1 MMSNKNN
8 SYTSFSRFLKYA
20 KPWRKNIIISSTY
33 SIINKLFDI
42 APEILIGIAVD
53 LVVQRN
59 DSIIAKLGFESIE
72 SQITFLAIATF
83 FIWAFES
90 LFQYLYSISWRN
102 LAQTVE
108 HEIRTDAYNH
118 VQNLDMPWFENKKV
132 GDITAKLNDDV
143 NQLERFLDNG
153 FNTII
158 QLIVSSLAIGAV
170 FFYISPL
177 VASISILPI
186 PIILIIAF
194 FFQRNLSPRYLSV
207 RNSVGLLNNT
217 IFNNLIGISTI
228 KSFVTEKIE
237 SNRVHDLSNDYR
249 LKNKHA
255 IKLSSAFVPLVRMG
269 VLSGFL
275 GTMIIGSYLALDGTI
290 AVGSYSVLVFL
301 TQRFLWPFTTLGETV
316 DLFERSM
323 ASTKRILDLLDT
335 PQKIKDNKDS
345 IILDDFNQDINFNDI
360 NFHYSENKPIFKN
373 LNLNINKNTLVG
385 IVGQTGSGK
394 TTIIK
399 LLLRFYDT
407 INGSINIGS
416 NEIKDIKIKN
426 LRENIGYVSQ
436 DIFMFDGSIK
446 DNIAYP
452 NMGNDDQ
459 IIAVAKQ
466 SQAHEFI
473 MKLENGY
480 DTFIGER
487 GQKLS
492 EGQKQRIAIARALY
506 KNPSIL
512 IFDEATSSVDNET
525 ELLLQKAIYSISKDR
540 TTIVIAH
547 RLSTVRNADNIF
559 VLGNG
564 AILESGNHKKLL
576 DKKGVYNKL
585 WKIQTGKILLEEE

>member
-1 MMSNKNN
+1 MMNNKNN

-20 KPWRKNIIISSTY
+20 KPWRKNIIISSVY
-33 SIINKLFDI
+33 SIVNKLFDI

-72 SQITFLAIATF
+72 SQITFLAVATF

-186 PIILIIAF
+186 PIILVIAF

-237 SNRVHDLSNDYR
+237 SDRVHDLSNDYR

-345 IILDDFNQDINFNDI
+345 IILDDFNQDINFNNI
-360 NFHYSENKPIFKN
+360 NFHYSEKKPIFKN

>member
-1 MMSNKNN
+1 MTKNKTS
-8 SYTSFSRFLKYA
+8 SYTSFFRFLEYA
-20 KPWRKNIIISSTY
+20 RPWRKRIIISSIY

-53 LVVQRN
+53 LVVQKN
-59 DSIIAKLGFESIE
+59 DSVIAKLGFESIE

-108 HEIRTDAYNH
+108 HEIRTDAYDH
-118 VQNLDMPWFENKKV
+118 VQNLDMPWFEDKKV

-158 QLIVSSLAIGAV
+158 QLIVSSVAIGAV

-237 SNRVHDLSNDYR
+237 SKRVSSLSNEYR

-335 PQKIKDNKDS
+335 PQKIKDNKNS
-345 IILDDFNQDINFNDI
+345 IILNDFNHDINFKNI
-360 NFHYSENKPIFKN
+360 NFHYLESKPIFDN
-373 LNLNINKNTLVG
+373 LNLTIKKNNLVG

-407 INGSINIGS
+407 IGGSVNIGS
-416 NEIKDIKIKN
+416 NEIKNIKIQN

-452 NMGNDDQ
+452 NIGDDDKVVT
-459 IIAVAKQ
+459 AAKQ

-480 DTFIGER
+480 DTLIGER

-492 EGQKQRIAIARALY
+492 EGQKQRIAIARAIY
-506 KNPSIL
+506 KNPPIL

-525 ELLLQKAIYSISKDR
+525 ELLLQKALYNISKDR

-564 AILESGNHKKLL
+564 SIIESGNHNELL
-576 DKKGVYNKL
+576 NKKGVYNKL
-585 WKIQTGKILLEEE
+585 WEIQTGKISLDEE

>member
-1 MMSNKNN
+1 MSKNLSSYN
-8 SYTSFSRFLKYA
+8 SFKRFLKYA
-20 KPWRKNIIISSTY
+20 KPWKSRIYLSSLY

-53 LVVQRN
+53 LVVQKN

-72 SQITFLAIATF
+72 SQIVFLAVATF

-90 LFQYLYSISWRN
+90 FFQYMYSISWRN

-108 HEIRTDAYNH
+108 HKIRVDAYNH
-118 VQNLDMPWFENKKV
+118 VQKLDVAWFENKKV

-158 QLIVSSLAIGAV
+158 QLIVSTIAIGAV

-194 FFQRNLSPRYLSV
+194 FFQKNLSPRYLAV
-207 RNSVGLLNNT
+207 RNAVGVLNNT
-217 IFNNLIGISTI
+217 IFNNLLGISTI
-228 KSFVTEKIE
+228 KSFVTEKLE
-237 SNRVHDLSNDYR
+237 SKRVEDLSSEYR
-249 LKNKHA
+249 LKNRHA
-255 IKLSSAFVPLVRMG
+255 IMLSSAFVPLVRMG

-323 ASTKRILDLLDT
+323 ASTKRVLDLLDT
-335 PQKIKDNKDS
+335 DHTIRDKNSAIKLDNY
-345 IILDDFNQDINFNDI
+345 NQDINF
-360 NFHYSENKPIFKN
+360 ENIQFYYQKDKPLFEN
-373 LNLNINKNTLVG
+373 LNFSIKKNTLVG
-385 IVGQTGSGK
+385 IVGQTGAGK

-399 LLLRFYDT
+399 LILRFYDS
-407 INGSINIGS
+407 ISGSIKIGK
-416 NEIKDIKIKN
+416 EDIKNIKLKN

-436 DIFMFDGSIK
+436 DIFMFDGTVI

-452 NMGNDDQ
+452 SKNSDINEV
-459 IIAVAKQ
+459 IKSAKQ

-473 MKLENGY
+473 EKLPNGY
-480 DTFIGER
+480 NSMIGER

-492 EGQKQRIAIARALY
+492 AGQKQRIAIARALY
-506 KNPSIL
+506 KNPPIL
-512 IFDEATSSVDNET
+512 VFDEATSAVDNET
-525 ELLLQKAIYSISKDR
+525 ELLLQKALNIISKDR

-547 RLSTVRNADNIF
+547 RLSTVRNADNII
-559 VLGNG
+559 VLGENT
-564 AILESGNHKKLL
+564 IVESGSHDDLTSIEGVYKKLW
-576 DKKGVYNKL
+576 D
-585 WKIQTGKILLEEE
+585 IQTGKTSLD

>member
-1 MMSNKNN
+1 MKNN
-8 SYTSFSRFLKYA
+8 SSYASFGRFLSYA
-20 KPWRKNIIISSTY
+20 KPWRGRILLSSIY
-33 SIINKLFDI
+33 SILNKLFDI

-53 LVVQRN
+53 LVVQKQ
-59 DSIIAKLGFESIE
+59 DSIIARLGFESIQ
-72 SQITFLAIATF
+72 SQITVLAIATF
-83 FIWAFES
+83 LIWAFES
-90 LFQYLYSISWRN
+90 FFQYLYSISWRN

-108 HEIRTDAYNH
+108 HEIRMDAYNH
-118 VQNLDMPWFENKKV
+118 VQKLDMSWYENKKV
-132 GDITAKLNDDV
+132 GDITSKLNDDV

-158 QLIVSSLAIGAV
+158 QLIISSIAIGAV

-177 VASISILPI
+177 IATVSILPI
-186 PIILIIAF
+186 PVILLIAF
-194 FFQRNLSPRYLSV
+194 FFQKNLSPRYLAV
-207 RNSVGLLNNT
+207 RNAVGLLNNT

-237 SNRVHDLSNDYR
+237 SYRVEKLSADYR

-255 IKLSSAFVPLVRMG
+255 IRLSSAFIPIVRMG
-269 VLSGFL
+269 ILSGFL

-335 PQKIKDNKDS
+335 PEQIKDKENAVE
-345 IILDDFNQDINFNDI
+345 LDNYNHDINFSDVTFHYQDEKPVFNNI
-360 NFHYSENKPIFKN
+360 NFSIKKN
-373 LNLNINKNTLVG
+373 SLVG
-385 IVGQTGSGK
+385 IVGQTGAGK

-399 LLLRFYDT
+399 LLLRFYEP
-407 INGSINIGS
+407 ISGKINIG
-416 NEIKDIKIKN
+416 NHNINNLKIKN
-426 LRENIGYVSQ
+426 IRKNIGYVSQ
-436 DIFMFDGSIK
+436 EIFMFDGSVK

-452 NMGNDDQ
+452 DLGNQ
-459 IIAVAKQ
+459 NKVIMSAKQ

-473 MKLENGY
+473 EKLPNGY

-492 EGQKQRIAIARALY
+492 VGQKQRIAIARALY
-506 KNPSIL
+506 KNPPIL

-525 ELLLQKAIYSISKDR
+525 ELLLQKAIHEISKDR

-547 RLSTVRNADNIF
+547 RLSTVRNADKIF
-559 VLGNG
+559 VLGEN
-564 AILESGNHKKLL
+564 AIVESGNHEELL
-576 DKKGVYNKL
+576 NTKGIYDKL
-585 WKIQTGKILLEEE
+585 WKIQTGKISLES

>member
-1 MMSNKNN
+1 MTKNKTS
-8 SYTSFSRFLKYA
+8 SYTSFFRFLEYA
-20 KPWRKNIIISSTY
+20 RPWRKRIIISSIY

-53 LVVQRN
+53 LVVQKN
-59 DSIIAKLGFESIE
+59 DSVIAKLGFESIE

-108 HEIRTDAYNH
+108 HEIRTDAYDH
-118 VQNLDMPWFENKKV
+118 VQNLDMPWFEDKKV

-158 QLIVSSLAIGAV
+158 QLIVSSVAIGAV

-237 SNRVHDLSNDYR
+237 SKRVSSLSNEYR

-335 PQKIKDNKDS
+335 PQKIKDNKNS
-345 IILDDFNQDINFNDI
+345 IILNDFNHDIKFKNI
-360 NFHYSENKPIFKN
+360 NFHYLESKPIFDN
-373 LNLNINKNTLVG
+373 LNLTIKKNSLVG

-407 INGSINIGS
+407 ISGSVNIGS
-416 NEIKDIKIKN
+416 NEIKNIKIKN

-452 NMGNDDQ
+452 NIGDNDKVVT
-459 IIAVAKQ
+459 AAKQ

-473 MKLENGY
+473 MKLESGY
-480 DTFIGER
+480 DTLIGER

-492 EGQKQRIAIARALY
+492 EGQKQRIAIARAIY
-506 KNPSIL
+506 KNPPIL

-525 ELLLQKAIYSISKDR
+525 ELLLQKALYNISKDR

-564 AILESGNHKKLL
+564 SIIESGNHNELL
-576 DKKGVYNKL
+576 NKKGVYNKL
-585 WKIQTGKILLEEE
+585 WEIQTGKISLDEE

>member
-345 IILDDFNQDINFNDI
+345 IILDDFNQDINFNNI
-360 NFHYSENKPIFKN
+360 NFYYSENKPIFKN